1 MHMGICMHVG
11 CNMIVTNIL
20 WAVFCI
26 SKIDWRFA
34 SGNFSVVI
42 LFAINDDLVFMDPFA
57 ILTAGTP
64 TTMNQ
69 TG

>member
-1 MHMGICMHVG
+1 MGILYMHAG
-11 CNMIVTNIL
+11 CNMIATIML
-20 WAVFCI
+20 WTVFRI
-26 SKIDWRFA
+26 FKIDWRFA

-42 LFAINDDLVFMDPFA
+42 LFAINDDLVFMDPFG

-69 TG
+69 IG